1 MQNQPRY
8 TLIRR
13 VLFPYSGEEPLSRAQ
28 GLRVILL
35 WALLFPVPVSLCTL
49 ALCIAE
55 AFTWHR
61 TALLLLFT
69 FLAGVAIFSVLAWF
83 AVSMSNRAARIHQ
96 EKKARRGNR

>member
-1 MQNQPRY
+1 MQNQQRH
-8 TLIRR
+8 TLVRR
-13 VLFPYSGEEPLSRAQ
+13 VLFPYGGEDPLSRRQ

-35 WALLFPVPVSLCTL
+35 WALLFPVPLSLCTL

-61 TALLLLFT
+61 TALLFLFT
-69 FLAGVAIFSVLAWF
+69 FLSGVVIFSVLAWF

-96 EKKARRGNR
+96 DRKARRGYR